1 MLTNDDLQNIKT
13 ALQPE
18 FKQVEINVRKALQ
31 PEFEKLI
38 VQYLKPI
45 KAAVTKV
52 SKEEH
57 TTTGFLDRRDLWMM
71 KRIDKLEVKAGVE
84 HPPQN
89 F

>member
-1 MLTNDDLQNIKT
+1 MLTDNDLQNIS
-13 ALQPE
+13 
-18 FKQVEINVRKALQ
+18 
-31 PEFEKLI
+31 KLI
-38 VQYLKPI
+38 DIKITKLKNEIVNVYLKPI
-45 KAAVTKV
+45 KQAVTKV
-52 SKEEH
+52 KKEEH